1 MDPTSI
7 PADVDETRALQSQL
21 CAIVDEML
29 LKYAHNEPL
38 IAKFVAHMNQLP
50 TVMTAFEQTISQ
62 RTERKKVL
70 TMTSDEFIDQFLS
83 DGEHNYFYNATI
95 DLFFVYNNVQYG
107 KIEEDDIVHA
117 ALTALQD
124 YPELKPWKY
133 KIKNQIIKR
142 VKERELFDSIPE
154 SCTIQKVIGMFY
166 PTIFTSRDAAKHF
179 LTIIGD
185 ILNKKS
191 TNYYFI
197 SPKSKQF
204 IKDLSSE
211 CCALFGI
218 SSLTTVFKFKFYD
231 HTFSECRLLNVNEV
245 GVRATNAGEYASP
258 FKRGIVDILCVA
270 SHYSKRFGCADA
282 FLESPYCKDA
292 SLATHCFYL
301 KTNDEAAIVAKFIAT
316 TTEPCA
322 TYEITWKKM
331 QYLWKLFLEDE
342 HLPYIIFTNQ
352 LKARLMAAL
361 PFISY
366 SATAASCVDGGSVSI
381 CNDAVNDP
389 VFTGITSKHL
399 PIVSEFLAFWNDTIV
414 VIDSPVYAADEDELE
429 IDELAVLFNNY
440 MRTKKQYSHKNSHH
454 GLNITDH
461 FIRGLVRHFY
471 SDMPIEDDKY
481 IMNVTSKLW
490 NKKEEIVQAL
500 QLPHHYHHKNN
511 NDKNKRHATTALA
524 SGATIT
530 NVNTE
535 PSHVSD
541 VVAVAAT
548 TKFYIQEQSEQSDQS
563 DHSEPHMNMQT
574 QTQTQPQSPHMTI
587 YNAYE
592 RYCAYSYSRKA
603 YVVSKRYFE
612 KYYDSLVATL

>member
-1 MDPTSI
+1 MDDASHNNNNNNDTVS
-7 PADVDETRALQSQL
+7 QSEIH
-21 CAIVDEML
+21 AIVDDLL
-29 LKYAHNEPL
+29 LKYAHNEPVF
-38 IAKFVAHMNQLP
+38 AKFVAHMNQLP
-50 TVMTAFEQTISQ
+50 AMMTAFEMTVNQ

-83 DGEHNYFYNATI
+83 DGEHNYFYNASI

-107 KIEEDDIVHA
+107 KIEEDDITHS

-142 VKERELFDSIPE
+142 VKERELFHSIPE
-154 SCTIQKVIGMFY
+154 SCTIQKVIGLFY

-185 ILNKKS
+185 TLNKKS
-191 TNYYFI
+191 TNSNYYFI
-197 SPKSKQF
+197 SSKAKQF

-218 SSLTTVFKFKFYD
+218 PSLTNVFKFKFYD
-231 HTFSECRLLNVNEV
+231 HTFSECRLLNVNEI
-245 GVRATNAGEYASP
+245 GVRSTNAGEYASP

-270 SHYSKRFGCADA
+270 SHYSKRFGCADS

-292 SLATHCFYL
+292 SLASHCFYL
-301 KTNDEAAIVAKFIAT
+301 KNNDEAAIVAKFIAT
-316 TTEPCA
+316 TTEPCT

-342 HLPYIIFTNQ
+342 QLPYIIFTNQ
-352 LKARLMAAL
+352 LKARLMAVL
-361 PFISY
+361 P
-366 SATAASCVDGGSVSI
+366 SAFAAATGGGTDIDGAGNGNSNGNNSSDCCVATSS
-381 CNDAVNDP
+381 DP
-389 VFTGITSKHL
+389 IFTGITSKHL
-399 PIVSEFLAFWNDTIV
+399 PIVSEFLSFWNETIV
-414 VIDSPVYAADEDELE
+414 VIDAPAFAKDEDELE

-440 MRTKKQYSHKNSHH
+440 MRTRKQYSHKNSHN
-454 GLNITDH
+454 GLNITDN
-461 FIRGLVRHFY
+461 FMRGLVRHFY

-500 QLPHHYHHKNN
+500 LLPQPNGFYIPH
-511 NDKNKRHATTALA
+511 KNKRHTVDGVGGGSATQVQTADFDHEA
-524 SGATIT
+524 
-530 NVNTE
+530 
-535 PSHVSD
+535 
-541 VVAVAAT
+541 
-548 TKFYIQEQSEQSDQS
+548 EQQS
-563 DHSEPHMNMQT
+563 DHSDHSDHSHHSDKM
-574 QTQTQPQSPHMTI
+574 QPQSPHMTI

-592 RYCAYSYSRKA
+592 RYCAHSYSRKA

-612 KYYDSLVATL
+612 KYYDSLVASL